1 MAPENHDQSSDTKA
15 YHAEILDKTI
25 RREKPGVM
33 STPISIS

>member
-1 MAPENHDQSSDTKA
+1 MAPENHDQSSDPKA
-15 YHAEILDKTI
+15 YHAEIPDQTL